1 MMGDGSKPGVPPQA
15 EFEMGGEVAD
25 VLSPGSLSAWMTGM
39 LRCLFSSKTPF
50 SGYVIK
56 SIQDC
61 RRGSLDAQSMA
72 LFPIPLPRDGAWMV
86 DPQNFGVQR
95 RYRLAVR
102 RAVHLAVLA
111 LNYVY
116 LSSPMSCL
124 HLLRRKPSPLHCD
137 VYDRIGAFVRAGG
150 PTGEFHALGCG
161 RKSFQLDARLREL
174 LGSLQ
179 SLGLEASGAL
189 YSHAAGGA
197 DVPVH
202 NDKEELV
209 PYRSLDPSRLKITGT
224 AAWECSQY
232 LSDLL
237 YMPFVEPMV
246 NTFAVEP
253 PESEIPNFAQLSQG
267 LVMDLCKVWDCRGLV
282 KIFPSSMG
290 PKDHTGCTKVFNNY
304 KSKIADRQI
313 GDRRSVNF
321 QEGVLP
327 GPSRNLPPGTS
338 LLQASVTRFSEVL
351 RGAVTD
357 RRDFYHQF
365 ATTDQRKLS
374 NAVFPFFKI
383 GDFVGMRAY
392 EVFIEE
398 FGGVA
403 RRKVKK
409 REKVGDFLHGKPPP
423 LLVGDDDP
431 ATACFAALFQGD
443 HLGVEFATDAHSR
456 LLEEAGL
463 LRQPS
468 RLLSTSAIYEDE
480 IIDGLVIDDYFVIS
494 REGVGSSPSD
504 SGAMRSLKIAKQVYQ
519 REGLV
524 GSDDK
529 DILGEL
535 KFKMAGAEVN
545 SELPSV
551 HRGLVAV
558 GAPYDKRLGLALIAM
573 VQSSLPYTSDAFLAC
588 LNGSL
593 VSTMLFR
600 RPAMAAMNGLFTVI
614 PPEELSVD
622 APKLRPLSRA
632 VACEL
637 QLLACLMPMLASNV
651 ALPFDKRIYA
661 TDASTMCGG
670 IAEAE
675 VSEEEIALL
684 WRSADRKGC
693 NLPLLSKN
701 EEILTIHDVLYEPG
715 TRQVAA
721 SAFLFEEDEKKERVP
736 RPIGL
741 RFGFLE
747 ICGGAGLVTGKLIAF
762 GINCGPVIDLSFSPQ
777 YNLTFPRVVQWVI
790 FMLEDGRLESFLVAP
805 PCTSFSPA
813 AFPCVRTYQCPR
825 GMDQENEKVILGNK
839 LAFAA
844 MTLLFVAL
852 RLSLPGLGEQPRRS
866 KMRWLEEWRRL
877 ILLGAQEVFLA
888 SCAYGS
894 CHQKEFV
901 FFGANMK
908 VELLHRKC
916 TKDHVHIPIAG
927 KYTRPS
933 AVYTPGLVEALGVF
947 FRDHILARRRAVQR
961 LEVEVG
967 GLEDILSND
976 VCLSRRW
983 SSRSSWR
990 WKGASHIN
998 ILETAATLKLYRQV
1012 AAEGGDMRF
1021 VYFGDS
1027 HVSRSCIA
1035 RGRSS
1040 SNGLRRL
1047 LQQAAALCIAFGLY
1061 PAGRFCPT
1069 RFNPGDP
1076 PSREAPMPLPV
1087 GSISSG
1093 LCPGGLAALS
1103 KISGIKRFAANWIRL
1118 DLLLSPRI
1126 IQLISDGFPLR
1137 KHSALVLSNWE
1148 WRIDFDSTLGYP
1160 GEGPA
1165 CRLPW
1170 IFLFP
1175 ASWIALGVAGVRV
1188 SHGDEL
1194 RKAARSGI
1202 QLQAGRR
1209 VTETTSYNREWLLE
1223 NFKRWL
1229 AEKGWDFQQIVFA
1242 SPTDVDLLNNL
1253 MTEYGRWLFAEGK
1266 PYYHYSETLNGVT
1279 SLRPAVR
1286 RMLQQS
1292 WDLAFI
1298 WGSHEPSTHHVAMP
1312 FQVLTAVLAVAISWG
1327 WSREAAVIALAWGAL
1342 LRIGEIFSAVRRDL
1356 ILPTDVG
1363 GTVDFVLLRILEP
1376 KTRYRAARH
1385 QCGKLEQ
1392 PDLIEIIRLGL
1403 SHLLPHERLWPMSGA
1418 TLRLRFQKILIKLSL
1433 PWRVSDRPK
1442 PMTLASLRPGGATW
1456 LITTT
1461 ESAELVRRRGRWLSF
1476 KIMECYLQEVV
1487 SITYLNEVD
1496 KKAKEQVLSALEVFP
1511 TLLGAAI
1518 RFKASC
1524 IPEATWHFL
1533 FCKGVS

>member
-1 MMGDGSKPGVPPQA
+1 
-15 EFEMGGEVAD
+15 
-25 VLSPGSLSAWMTGM
+25 
-39 LRCLFSSKTPF
+39 
-50 SGYVIK
+50 
-56 SIQDC
+56 
-61 RRGSLDAQSMA
+61 
-72 LFPIPLPRDGAWMV
+72 
-86 DPQNFGVQR
+86 
-95 RYRLAVR
+95 
-102 RAVHLAVLA
+102 
-111 LNYVY
+111 
-116 LSSPMSCL
+116 
-124 HLLRRKPSPLHCD
+124 
-137 VYDRIGAFVRAGG
+137 
-150 PTGEFHALGCG
+150 
-161 RKSFQLDARLREL
+161 
-174 LGSLQ
+174 
-179 SLGLEASGAL
+179 
-189 YSHAAGGA
+189 
-197 DVPVH
+197 
-202 NDKEELV
+202 
-209 PYRSLDPSRLKITGT
+209 
-224 AAWECSQY
+224 
-232 LSDLL
+232 
-237 YMPFVEPMV
+237 
-246 NTFAVEP
+246 
-253 PESEIPNFAQLSQG
+253 
-267 LVMDLCKVWDCRGLV
+267 MDLCKVWDSRGLL

-313 GDRRSVNF
+313 GDRRSVNYR
-321 QEGVLP
+321 EGVLP
-327 GPSRNLPPGTS
+327 GPSRHLPPGTS
-338 LLQASVTRFSEVL
+338 LLQASVTRYHEVL

-357 RRDFYHQF
+357 RKDFYHQF

-374 NAVFPFFKI
+374 NAVFPFFRV
-383 GDFVGMRAY
+383 GDFGGMKAH
-392 EVFIEE
+392 EVFLSE

-403 RRKVKK
+403 RRRGKK
-409 REKVGDFLHGKPPP
+409 REKVGDFLHGKPSP
-423 LLVGDDDP
+423 LLVGEDDP

-443 HLGVEFATDAHSR
+443 HLGVEFATDSHGR

-463 LRQPS
+463 LKQPS
-468 RLLSTSAIYEDE
+468 RLLSTSAIYEDKV
-480 IIDGLVIDDYFVIS
+480 IDGLVIDDYFVVS
-494 REGVGSSPSD
+494 REGLGSSSGE
-504 SGAMRSLKIAKQVYQ
+504 SGAMRSLEVAKQVYQ
-519 REGLV
+519 REGLM

-535 KFKMAGAEVN
+535 RFKMAGAEVN
-545 SELPSV
+545 SDLPSV
-551 HRGLVAV
+551 RRGLVAV
-558 GAPYDKRLGLALIAM
+558 GTPYEKRLGLALIAM

-622 APKLRPLSRA
+622 APKLRPISRA
-632 VACEL
+632 VAGEL
-637 QLLACLMPMLASNV
+637 QLLACLMPVFASNV
-651 ALPFDKRIYA
+651 ALPFDRRVYA
-661 TDASTMCGG
+661 TDASTLCGG

-675 VSEEEIALL
+675 ITEDEVAML

-715 TRQVAA
+715 VRQPA
-721 SAFLFEEDEKKERVP
+721 SPVFALEEVEKKEKVP

-747 ICGGAGLVTGKLIAF
+747 VCGGAGLVTEKLIAL

-777 YNLTFPRVVQWVI
+777 YNLTFPRVVQWII

-844 MTLLFVAL
+844 MTLLYVAL
-852 RLSLPGLGEQPRRS
+852 RLFIPGLGEQPRRS
-866 KMRWLEEWRRL
+866 KMRWLKEWRRL
-877 ILLGAQEVFLA
+877 LRLGGREVFLA

-901 FFGANMK
+901 FVGANME
-908 VELLHRKC
+908 VELLHRRC

-927 KYTRPS
+927 KYTKPS
-933 AVYTPGLVEALGVF
+933 AVYTPGLVEALGIF
-947 FRDHILARRRAVQR
+947 FRDHILARRRAVAR
-961 LEVEVG
+961 LDVEVG

-976 VCLSRRW
+976 VCLSRCW

-1012 AAEGGDMRF
+1012 AAEGGDVRF

-1027 HVSRSCIA
+1027 HVSRSCMA

-1047 LQQAAALCIAFGLY
+1047 LQQSAALCIAYGLY

-1076 PSREAPMPLPV
+1076 PSRETPMPPPV
-1087 GSISSG
+1087 SSISCG
-1093 LCPGGLAALS
+1093 LCPAGLAALS
-1103 KISGIKRFAANWIRL
+1103 KLSGLKRFAANWVRL
-1118 DLLLSPRI
+1118 VLMLSPRM
-1126 IQLISDGFPLR
+1126 IQLISDGLSLR
-1137 KHSALVLSNWE
+1137 KHSTLILSNWE
-1148 WRIDFDSTLGYP
+1148 WRLDFDSTLGYP
-1160 GEGPA
+1160 GEGPI
-1165 CRLPW
+1165 CRLSW
-1170 IFLFP
+1170 IFLIP

-1194 RKAARSGI
+1194 RKAARAGI
-1202 QLQAGRR
+1202 ELQAGRR

-1279 SLRPAVR
+1279 SARPAVR

-1392 PDLIEIIRLGL
+1392 PDLIEIIRIGL
-1403 SHLLPHERLWPMSGA
+1403 SHLQPHERLWPMSGA
-1418 TLRLRFQKILIKLSL
+1418 TLRLRFQKILMKLSL
-1433 PWRVSDRPK
+1433 PWRVGDRPK

-1496 KKAKEQVLSALEVFP
+1496 KKAKEQVLSALGVFP